1 LTVLFVSIAQEDLDQ
16 IKENFNHAIAKM
28 QTMGAV
34 IEDPADMLSLGEVNV
49 VSICT
54 DIIMNEF
61 KGCFEAYL
69 GNLKETGI
77 RSLEDLIT

>member
-1 LTVLFVSIAQEDLDQ
+1 MTVLFRSIAQADLDE
-16 IKENFNHAIAKM
+16 IKETFNHAIAKM
-28 QTMGAV
+28 QTLGAV
-34 IEDPADMLSLGEVNV
+34 IKDPADMISLGEVNV
-49 VSICT
+49 ASICT
-54 DIIMNEF
+54 DILTNEF